1 MLIFGLNMAF
11 DLFITLILI
20 LVNGFFVCAE
30 FAFVK
35 VRASQLDIKAQT
47 GSSRAKLAKSL
58 LEKLDAYL
66 SAAQL
71 GITLASLALGAV
83 GEEVISH
90 LVTILFDKAGWA
102 NGAPNAHT
110 FSLPI
115 ALALLTYFHVTL
127 GEQIPKMIGIKYS
140 MAAILIIAWPMRIFY
155 FICSPFIWF
164 LNKSSN
170 VALHMMGVKKPEEE
184 FHSEE
189 ELRLILTES
198 EEGGAI
204 KPSENEL
211 IQNVFDFDDRIV
223 KQIMVPQN
231 RVVALDVEL
240 GRQEVTK
247 QIIEEGFSRFPIY
260 LGDIDNIVGIV
271 HTKDLLRTLMDNKFR
286 SMKDIMRPVHFVP
299 ESMKINELL
308 RDFQKH
314 HFQMAIVTNEFGSTA
329 GLVTMEDVIEE
340 LVGEIQDE
348 HDEEMPNVEKK
359 SDTEFVVNAQAA
371 ITDVNEALPI
381 ALPENPQYETVSG
394 YINFIFGRI
403 PAVNDRRKKDG
414 YDIVVLKR
422 TRQSVDSIK
431 FTVIEENSK

>member
-1 MLIFGLNMAF
+1 MAF
-11 DLFITLILI
+11 DLFITFILI

-66 SAAQL
+66 SATQL

-140 MAAILIIAWPMRIFY
+140 MAAVLIIAWPMRVFY

-170 VALHMMGVKKPEEE
+170 VALHIMGVKK
-184 FHSEE
+184 
-189 ELRLILTES
+189 T
-198 EEGGAI
+198 
-204 KPSENEL
+204 
-211 IQNVFDFDDRIV
+211 
-223 KQIMVPQN
+223 
-231 RVVALDVEL
+231 
-240 GRQEVTK
+240 GR
-247 QIIEEGFSRFPIY
+247 
-260 LGDIDNIVGIV
+260 
-271 HTKDLLRTLMDNKFR
+271 
-286 SMKDIMRPVHFVP
+286 
-299 ESMKINELL
+299 
-308 RDFQKH
+308 
-314 HFQMAIVTNEFGSTA
+314 
-329 GLVTMEDVIEE
+329 
-340 LVGEIQDE
+340 
-348 HDEEMPNVEKK
+348 
-359 SDTEFVVNAQAA
+359 
-371 ITDVNEALPI
+371 
-381 ALPENPQYETVSG
+381 
-394 YINFIFGRI
+394 RI
-403 PAVNDRRKKDG
+403 PLRGRTAPHPHGKRRG
-414 YDIVVLKR
+414 WR
-422 TRQSVDSIK
+422 H
-431 FTVIEENSK
+431 